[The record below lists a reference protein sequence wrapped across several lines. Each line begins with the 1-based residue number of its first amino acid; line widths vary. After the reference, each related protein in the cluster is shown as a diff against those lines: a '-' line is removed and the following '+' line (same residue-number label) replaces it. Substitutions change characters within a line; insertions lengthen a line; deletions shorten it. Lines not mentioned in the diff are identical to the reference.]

1 MHDTTT
7 SCSATGQRIRDP
19 WFLLPVLFCMF
30 MDAGVSLA
38 FQPSG
43 YWNDPSLAH
52 EGNPTWVVFLAIGP
66 LAFLGAFLVYAAVIA
81 LLLLWLRGA
90 LQKLLGMCV
99 LLAHSY
105 GAATWCYVALP
116 DRWYWWGLMALL
128 ILEAIVFSVYWYLS
142 PACVKLRR
150 SSTPGTKC

>member
-1 MHDTTT
+1 MTGRLQRTHRT
-7 SCSATGQRIRDP
+7 SLGSEAERVRDP
-19 WFLLPVLFCMF
+19 WFLLPVLFCML

-38 FQPSG
+38 FQPTG

-66 LAFLGAFLVYAAVIA
+66 VAFLGAFLVYAIVIA
-81 LLLLWLRGA
+81 LLLFWLRGA

-105 GAATWCYVALP
+105 GRHCPSARKAQ
-116 DRWYWWGLMALL
+116 
-128 ILEAIVFSVYWYLS
+128 
-142 PACVKLRR
+142 RR
-150 SSTPGTKC
+150 SQS